1 MYTKQIPTTAFQ
13 YSVNDTA
20 IDRSSPFTSFDMELK
35 IHKSWNI
42 KD

>member
-13 YSVNDTA
+13 YSVNDT

-35 IHKSWNI
+35 IHKSWIKI